1 MRAGRGRPR
10 QARLALLAWL
20 AVTAGWLAWA
30 PREFAPLLLVLGV
43 YLVGPYWVPAHYRVA
58 DDGVTRRTPFGGAAM
73 PWSAFA
79 DYAIAPGGGVAWL
92 TRKGR
97 GGARFLPQL
106 LLLWD
111 EAAAPG
117 FGQALDAALA
127 ARLPRRG
134 GSGT

>member
-10 QARLALLAWL
+10 RARLALLAWL
-20 AVTAGWLAWA
+20 AITAAWLSWA
-30 PREFAPLLLVLGV
+30 PREFAPLLLVVGA
-43 YLVGPYWVPAHYRVA
+43 YLVGPLWVPARYRVA
-58 DDGVTRRTPFGGAAM
+58 DGGVTRRTAFGGAEI
-73 PWSAFA
+73 PWAAFA
-79 DYAIAPGGGVAWL
+79 DYAIAPAEGVAWL

-117 FGQALDAALA
+117 FGRAVDAALSS
-127 ARLPRRG
+127 RLPRRG
-134 GSGT
+134 SADA